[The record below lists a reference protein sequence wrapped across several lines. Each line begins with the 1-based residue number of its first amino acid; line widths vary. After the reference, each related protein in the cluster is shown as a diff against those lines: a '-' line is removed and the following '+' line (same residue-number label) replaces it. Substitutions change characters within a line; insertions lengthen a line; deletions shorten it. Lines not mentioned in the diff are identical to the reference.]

1 MYCTKCGTENDE
13 NAKFCYK
20 CGNILVSDMVHSENV
35 AGDIL
40 EDDVEDDDF
49 DNVNYAK
56 SIVDQI
62 DEERKNLKPKDP
74 IEAPKDKATL
84 MQELDRLYQYF
95 SKINLTYKQLTD
107 CGRKLSALRKPS
119 MIKWILGGLV
129 IAFVIYF
136 VLVLVK
142 IDLMAGFF
150 VLWGLVSIGGFLYSN
165 NKYKKDKHFYEHNLI
180 SINYEITVYYNEAVN
195 CCIAYE
201 YSDPSYMEE
210 IIKILKTGRADTLG
224 NAINIMLDDIHKGK
238 VLQQQIIMNQQA
250 RQANRA
256 AVTNALML
264 AAILRK
270 K

>member
-1 MYCTKCGTENDE
+1 MYCTKCGTENKD

-20 CGNILVSDMVHSENV
+20 CSSLLSTETQGEPIAEEVLD
-35 AGDIL
+35 D
-40 EDDVEDDDF
+40 EDY
-49 DNVNYAK
+49 DNLNYAK
-56 SIVDQI
+56 SIIDQV
-62 DEERKNLKPKDP
+62 DEERKNVKPKDP
-74 IEAPKDKATL
+74 INPPEDKATL
-84 MQELDRLYQYF
+84 LKELERLHQYF
-95 SKINLTYKQLTD
+95 SKINLTYKQLVD
-107 CGRKLSALRKPS
+107 SGRRLSSLRKPS
-119 MIKWILGGLV
+119 LIRWIFGGLF
-129 IAFVIYF
+129 IAFVVYF
-136 VLVLVK
+136 GLVLVK

-150 VLWGLVSIGGFLYSN
+150 VLWALITVCGFILSN
-165 NKYKKDKHFYEHNLI
+165 NKYKKDKHLFEHNVI
-180 SINYEITVYYNEAVN
+180 STNYEITVYYNEAID

-201 YSDPSYMEE
+201 YSDPSYVEE